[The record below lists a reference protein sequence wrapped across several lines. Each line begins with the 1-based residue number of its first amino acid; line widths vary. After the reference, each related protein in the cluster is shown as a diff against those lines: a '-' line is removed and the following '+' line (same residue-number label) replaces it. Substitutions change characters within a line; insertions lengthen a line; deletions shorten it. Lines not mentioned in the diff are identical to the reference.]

1 MGEIR
6 AGVNGSVAAVSISG
20 FTFCRNVVAFDYP
33 IVESIHSIL
42 PIVDEY
48 VVNVG
53 RSDDGTLDLL
63 RSIRDPKIKIVETEW
78 DETLRRDGLIFSQQT
93 NLALAQCKGDWA
105 FYLQADEV
113 VHEDDLGS
121 VLNSLEQVNPR
132 HDVLGLLF
140 RYLHFKGDYWSIDP
154 WSYHWEV
161 RLIRNDGRLR
171 SIIDACGFG
180 RVDDPSARNLKDGPR
195 RRLARSGARIFHY
208 GHVKD
213 PAVLVRK
220 KRYQASRQVVPE
232 SDRRMLDRE
241 AWEFETYDILK
252 EFRGTHPA
260 VMVER
265 VSRSAR
271 LRPRRNRWLNWRFYR
286 EVFAHGFKG

>member
-1 MGEIR
+1 M
-6 AGVNGSVAAVSISG
+6 AAVSISG
-20 FTFCRNVVAFDYP
+20 FTFCRNAVAFDYP
-33 IVESIHSIL
+33 IVESIRSIL

-53 RSDDGTLDLL
+53 RSDDGTLDLI
-63 RSIRDPKIKIVETEW
+63 RSVRDPKIRIFETEW
-78 DETLRRDGLIFSQQT
+78 DETLRRDGRIFSQQT
-93 NLALAQCKGDWA
+93 NLALARCKGDWA

-113 VHEDDLGS
+113 VHEDDVCN
-121 VLNSLEQVNPR
+121 VLKSLEQVHPR

-171 SIIDACGFG
+171 SVGDASGFG
-180 RVDDPSARNLKDGPR
+180 CIEDPVQQNLKAEPE
-195 RRLARSGARIFHY
+195 RRLAKSGARIFHY
-208 GHVKD
+208 GYVKD
-213 PAVLVRK
+213 PAVLVQK
-220 KRYQASRQVVPE
+220 KRYQASLHHEVVPE
-232 SDRRMLDRE
+232 PERRVLARS

-252 EFRGTHPA
+252 EFSGTHPA
-260 VMVER
+260 VMGAR
-265 VSRSAR
+265 VARSAR
-271 LRPRRNRWLNWRFYR
+271 LAPRKSRWLNWRFYR

>member
-1 MGEIR
+1 
-6 AGVNGSVAAVSISG
+6 VAAPTISG
-20 FTFCRNVVAFDYP
+20 FTFCRNAIAFDYP
-33 IVESIHSIL
+33 IVESIRSIL

-53 RSDDGTLDLL
+53 RSDDGTLDLI
-63 RSIRDPKIKIVETEW
+63 RSVRDPKIRIFETEW

-113 VHEDDLGS
+113 VHEDDLGN
-121 VLNSLEQVNPR
+121 VLKPLERVHPR

-140 RYLHFKGDYWSIDP
+140 RYLHFKGDYWSVDP

-171 SIIDACGFG
+171 SIGDGCGFG
-180 RVDDPSARNLKDGPR
+180 CVDDPGQHNLKAGPR
-195 RRLARSGARIFHY
+195 RRLAKSGGRIFHY
-208 GHVKD
+208 GYVKD
-213 PAVLVRK
+213 PTILVRK
-220 KRYQASRQVVPE
+220 KQYQATRYHEVIPE
-232 SDRRMLDRE
+232 SERRALTRE
-241 AWEFETYDILK
+241 AWEFEDYDILK
-252 EFRGTHPA
+252 EFNGTHPA
-260 VMVER
+260 VMAGR
-265 VSRSAR
+265 ISRSAR
-271 LRPRRNRWLNWRFYR
+271 LRPRKNRWLNRRFYA

>member
-1 MGEIR
+1 
-6 AGVNGSVAAVSISG
+6 VAAPTISG
-20 FTFCRNVVAFDYP
+20 FTFCRNAIAFDYP
-33 IVESIHSIL
+33 IVESIRSIL

-53 RSDDGTLDLL
+53 RSDDGTLDLI
-63 RSIRDPKIKIVETEW
+63 RSVRDPKIRIFETEW

-93 NLALAQCKGDWA
+93 NVALAQCKGDWA

-113 VHEDDLGS
+113 VHEDDLGN
-121 VLNSLEQVNPR
+121 VLKPLERVHPR

-140 RYLHFKGDYWSIDP
+140 RYLHFKGDYWSVDP

-171 SIIDACGFG
+171 SISDASGFG
-180 RVDDPSARNLKDGPR
+180 RVDDPGERNLKDGPR
-195 RRLARSGARIFHY
+195 WRLAKPRARIFHY
-208 GHVKD
+208 GYVKD
-213 PAVLVRK
+213 PSVLVRK
-220 KRYQASRQVVPE
+220 KRYQASRHHEVIPE
-232 SDRRMLDRE
+232 RE
-241 AWEFETYDILK
+241 QQILAKAAWQFDTYDILK

-260 VMVER
+260 VMAER
-265 VSRSAR
+265 ISRSAR
-271 LRPRRNRWLNWRFYR
+271 LRPRRNRWLSWHFYR

>member
-1 MGEIR
+1 M
-6 AGVNGSVAAVSISG
+6 VAVSISG
-20 FTFCRNVVAFDYP
+20 FTFCRNAVAFDYP
-33 IVESIHSIL
+33 IVESIRSIL

-53 RSDDGTLDLL
+53 RCDDGTLDLI
-63 RSIRDPKIKIVETEW
+63 RSIGDPKIRIFETEW
-78 DETLRRDGLIFSQQT
+78 DETLRRDGIIFSQQT
-93 NLALAQCKGDWA
+93 NLALARCKGDWA

-113 VHEDDLGS
+113 VHEDDLDS
-121 VLNSLEQVNPR
+121 ILRSLERNHPR
-132 HDVLGLLF
+132 REVLGLLF
-140 RYLHFKGDYWSIDP
+140 RYLHFKGDYSSVDP

-161 RLIRNDGRLR
+161 RVIRNDGRLQ
-171 SIIDACGFG
+171 SIGDACGFG
-180 RVDDPSARNLKDGPR
+180 RVHDPGSRNLKDGPR
-195 RRLARSGARIFHY
+195 RHLARSGARMFHY

-220 KRYQASRQVVPE
+220 KRYQASRQVLPE
-232 SDRRMLDRE
+232 SEQRMLDRE

-271 LRPRRNRWLNWRFYR
+271 LRSRRNRWLNGRFYR

>member
-1 MGEIR
+1 M
-6 AGVNGSVAAVSISG
+6 APPSISG
-20 FTFCRNVVAFDYP
+20 FTFCRNAVVFDYP
-33 IVESIHSIL
+33 IVESIRSIL
-42 PIVDEY
+42 PIVNEY

-53 RSDDGTLDLL
+53 RSEDQTLDLI
-63 RSIRDPKIKIVETEW
+63 RSVRDPKIRIFETEW

-113 VHEDDLGS
+113 VHEDDLGK
-121 VLNSLEQVNPR
+121 VLKSLEHVHPR
-132 HDVLGLLF
+132 RDVLGLLF
-140 RYLHFKGDYWSIDP
+140 RYLHFKGDYRSIDP

-161 RLIRNDGRLR
+161 RLVRNDGRLR
-171 SIIDACGFG
+171 SIGDACGFG
-180 RVDDPSARNLKDGPR
+180 PVDDPSARNLKDGPR
-195 RRLARSGARIFHY
+195 RRLGRSGARIFHY

-232 SDRRMLDRE
+232 SERRMLDRE
-241 AWEFETYDILK
+241 AWEFETYDILR

-260 VMVER
+260 VMVGR
-265 VSRSAR
+265 VSRSTR